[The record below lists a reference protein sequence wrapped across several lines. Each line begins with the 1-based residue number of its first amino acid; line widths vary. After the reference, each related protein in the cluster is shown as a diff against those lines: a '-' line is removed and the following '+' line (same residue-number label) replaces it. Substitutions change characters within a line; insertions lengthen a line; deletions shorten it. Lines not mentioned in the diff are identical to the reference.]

1 MARLSFSFRS
11 WLQPLAAALLVFQF
25 VVLGLAGQ
33 ALAQTPDKATKTAQ
47 ITQFLQET
55 VNLDKEIKT
64 KLEIADNICDKDD
77 KKFSL
82 AECDKLYPEIESLI
96 AKRAATQKKATSV
109 EGFSEI
115 AKNNSKIMG
124 LVDTANRNQKTINSG
139 WKEVKDY
146 RLDMIAANTNSN
158 DPAQKCAAIQARLQ
172 QIDKKIDTLADPH
185 TDGFFGGLAGT
196 IGGEY
201 DERLRL
207 MEEAND
213 LTEQAN
219 KLENCTISQSHGLG
233 GAVAAAA
240 ANPAQ
245 NAAAQTSLAAAQN
258 TIQAAKPAVS
268 TPAQQ
273 GQKIINGQ
281 TKVVGTASGVCSG
294 SSSAAPDGSLLGTI
308 LGGADMITSG
318 IFGATLGSF
327 GFQND
332 KFSIGVQRGCGTG
345 AVFDGP
351 GALAGLKQFKTNF
364 GGNTTTSLIDIIIG
378 WTNFALG
385 FIGIIAITALIYAGF
400 LYLTAGFD
408 DGNAEKAKKI
418 ITYVVIGIIFIFM
431 AYAIVNTFLSGNSNT

>member
-1 MARLSFSFRS
+1 MARLHLPIRNL
-11 WLQPLAAALLVFQF
+11 LQPLAAAALVFQF
-25 VVLGLAGQ
+25 AVLGLAGQ
-33 ALAQTPDKATKTAQ
+33 ALAQATDKATKTAQ
-47 ITQFLQET
+47 ITQFLQEAIT
-55 VNLDKEIKT
+55 LDKQIKT
-64 KLEIADNICDKDD
+64 DLEVADNVCDKKD
-77 KKFSL
+77 KKFKMADCDSL
-82 AECDKLYPEIESLI
+82 YSKIEKAI
-96 AKRAATQKKATSV
+96 ADRAAAQKKATSV
-109 EGFSEI
+109 EGFNDI
-115 AKNNSKIMG
+115 AKNNSKIMS

-146 RLDMIAANTNSN
+146 RLGAVAANVTST

-172 QIDKKIDTLADPH
+172 QIDKKMATLADPH

-201 DERLRL
+201 DERLEL
-207 MEEAND
+207 MREAND
-213 LTEQAN
+213 LTAQAN
-219 KLENCTISQSHGLG
+219 KIENCTISQLHGLG
-233 GAVAAAA
+233 GAVATAA
-240 ANPAQ
+240 ANPST
-245 NAAAQTSLAAAQN
+245 NAAAQASLSAASGA
-258 TIQAAKPAVS
+258 ISSAKPAVS

-273 GQKIINGQ
+273 GQKIINGH
-281 TKVVGTASGVCSG
+281 TRAVGTASGVCSG
-294 SSSAAPDGSLLGTI
+294 STSAAPDDSLLGTI
-308 LGGADMITSG
+308 LGGADMITNT

-364 GGNTTTSLIDIIIG
+364 GGNTTTSLIDVIVG

-385 FIGIIAITALIYAGF
+385 FVGIIAITALIYAGF
-400 LYLTAGFD
+400 LYLTGGLD
-408 DGNAEKAKKI
+408 DGNIDKAKKI